1 MYTDDRLPG
10 TKFIQRSEGSS
21 ITEGIGIGRLTQN
34 FLNAN
39 IDDAIQV
46 SDKEAVEMAYHLLR
60 NDGVYIG
67 PSAALNVVSALKLA
81 RLLAEGANVV
91 TILCDGGDRY
101 KSKLYNQEW
110 LKEKGLTPQNEGNN
124 LDFME

>member
-1 MYTDDRLPG
+1 MYTDDRLPC

-39 IDDAIQV
+39 IDDAVQV

-67 PSAALNVVSALKLA
+67 PSAALNVVGAVKLA
-81 RLLAEGANVV
+81 SEQPEHSGSVGWLAG
-91 TILCDGGDRY
+91 T
-101 KSKLYNQEW
+101 KL
-110 LKEKGLTPQNEGNN
+110 
-124 LDFME
+124 

>member
-1 MYTDDRLPG
+1 
-10 TKFIQRSEGSS
+10 
-21 ITEGIGIGRLTQN
+21 
-34 FLNAN
+34 
-39 IDDAIQV
+39 
-46 SDKEAVEMAYHLLR
+46 MAYHLLR

-67 PSAALNVVSALKLA
+67 PSAALNVVGAVKLA

-110 LKEKGLTPQNEGNN
+110 LKEKGLVPQNEGND
-124 LDFME
+124 LEFME